1 MTTTLRMRSITCASL
16 FPRRSRLRPRATP
29 RRAGGRLN
37 GRLETNLPLRDAR
50 RAARS
55 LRCGV
60 SEPHGTLMCCRQ
72 TDAGSLSCRIRSNCA
87 PRMRLVRPPR
97 SV

>member
-16 FPRRSRLRPRATP
+16 FPRRT
-29 RRAGGRLN
+29 GGRLN